1 LSNLPEGKTLQPR
14 PELEAEVEGEDRF
27 LSDPDLEMVPDVVV
41 VVDVVVDA
49 VVDVVVD
56 VDAVL
61 VVGTVD
67 CRRSQH

>member
-27 LSDPDLEMVPDVVV
+27 LSDPGLEMVPDVVV
-41 VVDVVVDA
+41 VVDVV
-49 VVDVVVD
+49 
-56 VDAVL
+56 DAVL

-67 CRRSQH
+67 YRRSQH

>member
-41 VVDVVVDA
+41 VV
-49 VVDVVVD
+49 VVDVFVD

-67 CRRSQH
+67 YRRSQH